1 MANSKIILV
10 TGATAG
16 FGKAIALQFAASG
29 WDVII
34 TGRRQ
39 GRLEALASEM
49 EAEYGIRVLP
59 LTFDVRD
66 RQTVKAQLEALPE
79 DWQAIDVL
87 VNNAGL
93 ALGRDTFDQADMDD
107 WETMIDTNIKGLLYV
122 SRGVLPYFEK
132 RGKGHIINIGSTA
145 AKDVYPMGNVYCA
158 TKSAVE
164 AISKAQRI
172 DLLSKKIKVTA
183 IHPGAAQ
190 TEFSVV
196 RFKGDQAE
204 SDKVYEGYHALEAK
218 DIADIAFYVANLPEH
233 VCINDLVVTCTAQA
247 NAFFTHKEV

>member
-1 MANSKIILV
+1 MVNKRIILV
-10 TGATAG
+10 TGASSG
-16 FGKAIALQFAASG
+16 FGRAIALRFAAGG
-29 WDVII
+29 WDIII
-34 TGRRQ
+34 TGRRAE
-39 GRLEALASEM
+39 RLSELKGQIEAD
-49 EAEYGIRVLP
+49 YGVDVLP
-59 LTFDVRD
+59 LCFDVQD
-66 RQTVKAQLEALPE
+66 RNAVNEQLANLPAE
-79 DWQAIDVL
+79 WQEIDVL

-93 ALGRDTFDQADMDD
+93 ALGRANFDEADIDD

-132 RGKGHIINIGSTA
+132 KGKGHIVNIGSTA

-183 IHPGAAQ
+183 IHPGAAE
-190 TEFSVV
+190 TEFSLV
-196 RFKGDQAE
+196 RLKGNQAE
-204 SDKVYEGYHALEAK
+204 SDKVYAGYHALEAR
-218 DIADIAFYVANLPEH
+218 DIADITYYVANQPAH

-247 NAFFTHKEV
+247 NGLFTYKEG